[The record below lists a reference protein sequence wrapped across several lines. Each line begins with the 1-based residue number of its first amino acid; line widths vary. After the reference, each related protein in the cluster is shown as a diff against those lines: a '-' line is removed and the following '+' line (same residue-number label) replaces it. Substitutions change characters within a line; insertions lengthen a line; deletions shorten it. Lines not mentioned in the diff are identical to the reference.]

1 MSEFQVAEAGI
12 RQLYARYVDA
22 VWRKD
27 HVAFGD
33 CFSEAAEW
41 RISGM
46 VFRGR
51 AEIAGFIQKVF
62 PKYRFILLNFRTP
75 VLTVKAHAAEAR
87 AYVSEQSVL
96 VDGKA
101 YGPIG
106 IYYDRLVLQEDQWR
120 YSWRLF
126 HTSYAGPPDLSGAFF
141 ENPDFGRP
149 PAMPPLDAPSYD
161 RSGMLTQRSRQER
174 ENG

>member
-1 MSEFQVAEAGI
+1 MADLYVAEADI

-27 HVAFGD
+27 HVAFGN
-33 CFSEAAEW
+33 CFAADAEW

-51 AEIAGFIQKVF
+51 AEIAAFMQQVF

-75 VLTVKAHAAEAR
+75 LLSVVDDTAEAR
-87 AYVSEQSVL
+87 TYVSEQSVL
-96 VDGKA
+96 LDGRA
-101 YGPIG
+101 FGPLG
-106 IYYDRLVLQEDQWR
+106 IYYDRFVRQSGQWR

-126 HTSYAGPPDLSGAFF
+126 HTCYSGPPDLSGAFF
-141 ENPDFGRP
+141 ENPDFGPP
-149 PAMPPLDAPSYD
+149 PAMPPLDAPSFD
-161 RSGMLTQRSRQER
+161 RTGMLTQRAPQSADK
-174 ENG
+174 